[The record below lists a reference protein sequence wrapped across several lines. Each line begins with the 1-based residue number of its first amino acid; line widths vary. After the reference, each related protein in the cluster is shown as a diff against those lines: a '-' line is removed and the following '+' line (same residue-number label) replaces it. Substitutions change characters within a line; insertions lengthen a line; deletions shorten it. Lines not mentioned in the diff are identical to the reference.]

1 MKKRVMKVATIF
13 ALSGLLL
20 SQSSC
25 IGSFSLTNNLLSW
38 NRQIDNKFVNEL
50 VFFAFWILPVYEVSA
65 LADVVVLNSIEF
77 WSGNNPVTSSTRT
90 IKGQDGQKYLV
101 EADEN
106 GYTITGESDKQ
117 VVRLDFDKESR
128 SWDCTVNEGETY
140 RLMTFVD
147 DTHVMLPAGGDK
159 SVLVEVS
166 KGGVMAYQEQV
177 MPAMAL
183 R

>member
-1 MKKRVMKVATIF
+1 M
-13 ALSGLLL
+13 
-20 SQSSC
+20 
-25 IGSFSLTNNLLSW
+25 
-38 NRQIDNKFVNEL
+38 
-50 VFFAFWILPVYEVSA
+50 
-65 LADVVVLNSIEF
+65 
-77 WSGNNPVTSSTRT
+77 
-90 IKGQDGQKYLV
+90 
-101 EADEN
+101 
-106 GYTITGESDKQ
+106 
-117 VVRLDFDKESR
+117 RLDFDKETC

-166 KGGVMAYQEQV
+166 KAGVMAYQEQV